1 MENIV
6 TKALLFARKAHEGQK
21 RKITGEDY
29 INHPIRVAE
38 IYTQVKE
45 SKHID
50 QICAAIL
57 LHDVVEDCDVTIQEI
72 EKEFGSF
79 VARLVEETTSDKE
92 KIKIFGKKYY
102 LSHKFLIIS
111 NYGLGIKLSDRDDNL
126 TDLHLGTES
135 FREKLLDETIHIVNI
150 LENFRI
156 LTPTHVKLINKIKKR
171 INELS

>member
-1 MENIV
+1 MENII

-57 LHDVVEDCDVTIQEI
+57 IHDVVEDCEITIEEI
-72 EKEFGSF
+72 EREFGPF
-79 VARLVEETTSDKE
+79 VAGSALAGPLV
-92 KIKIFGKKYY
+92 
-102 LSHKFLIIS
+102 
-111 NYGLGIKLSDRDDNL
+111 
-126 TDLHLGTES
+126 
-135 FREKLLDETIHIVNI
+135 
-150 LENFRI
+150 RI
-156 LTPTHVKLINKIKKR
+156 
-171 INELS
+171 